1 MKKILV
7 LGAGLSTPSLI
18 NYLLN
23 HAEEKDWQVCVA
35 DMDKDIAKQRIHGH
49 SRGKAFKFDVF
60 DDDQRTTEI
69 KSADIVISMLPARMH
84 YLVAET
90 CLKFKKDLVTASYV
104 SKEIKAMNEKVKD
117 TGILFL
123 NEVGLDPGIDH
134 MSAMQIIDAIKAEG
148 GELISFKSS
157 TGGLVAPKFDNN
169 PWNYKFTWNPR
180 NVVIAGQG
188 GAQLIKRGKYKY
200 IPYHK
205 LFTRLL
211 TVNIEGFGEFEVYPN
226 RDSLGYRSAYGIDGI
241 PSMFRGTIRRPGFSK
256 TWNTLVQLGVTDDS
270 FVIENSENLT
280 YREFT
285 NSFLRYDRERKVE
298 DKFAE
303 YLGIDHESFSMYKI
317 RWLGLFSDE
326 KIGLKKATPAQILQ
340 KILER
345 KWGLEPD
352 DKDMIVMQHGFQ
364 YKLQDKFYQITSSM
378 VVVGR
383 DNVDTAMAITVGLP
397 VAIGCKLILEGKIKD
412 TGVKIPTSANIYE
425 PILKELANF
434 DIVFKEEKVEIDEPN
449 GK

>member
-7 LGAGLSTPSLI
+7 LGAGLSTPTLI
-18 NYLLN
+18 SYLLKN
-23 HAEEKDWQVCVA
+23 SDVNGWQVTVG
-35 DMDKDIAKQRIHGH
+35 DISKEIAEQRINGH
-49 SRGKAFKFDVF
+49 TNGKAIQFDVN
-60 DDDQRTTEI
+60 DEEQRNSEI
-69 KSADIVISMLPARMH
+69 GHADIVISMLPARMH
-84 YLVAET
+84 YLVAGT
-90 CLKFKKDLVTASYV
+90 CLKFKKNMVTASYV
-104 SKEIKAMNEKVKD
+104 SKEIKKLD
-117 TGILFL
+117 TEARELGVLFL

-134 MSAMQIIDAIKAEG
+134 MSAMQIIDSIKAEG
-148 GELISFKSS
+148 GELVSFKSS

-180 NVVIAGQG
+180 NVVLAGQG
-188 GAQLIKRGKYKY
+188 GAQLIKRGMYKY

-211 TVNIEGFGEFEVYPN
+211 TIDIDGYGEFEVYPN
-226 RDSLGYRSAYGIDGI
+226 RDSLSYRTAYGIDNI

-285 NSFLRYDRERKVE
+285 NSFLRYDKVRTVE

-303 YLGIDHESFSMYKI
+303 YVGIDSDSFSMYKI
-317 RWLGLFSDE
+317 RWLGLFSNE

-340 KILER
+340 KKLEE
-345 KWGLEPD
+345 KWALEPE
-352 DKDMIVMQHGFQ
+352 DKDMIVMQHGFE
-364 YKLQDKFYQITSSM
+364 YKLNDKYYQITSSM
-378 VVVGR
+378 VVEGK
-383 DNVDTAMAITVGLP
+383 DNTDTAMAITVGLP
-397 VAIGCKLILEGKIKD
+397 VAIGCKLILEGKI
-412 TGVKIPTSANIYE
+412 TGTGIKIPTSEDIYK
-425 PILKELANF
+425 PILEELANYK
-434 DIVFKEEKVEIDEPN
+434 IVFKEEKKEIDEPN